1 MVKCCNTVTQLL
13 LPQSDSYKCCRKRM
27 LNYTEQIIT
36 ISVTKDKKI
45 QLSKA
50 SKIHVCPQGHFSLD
64 KDSMVTALIGQKTRL
79 HGRTCGGKAFQ
90 QLKNRVCLQLF
101 DPGIQSQV
109 LPRKAFWQSMG
120 KTSDYCLLLQRWP
133 PLSAAHISAPIQTKS
148 RSKLVH

>member
-1 MVKCCNTVTQLL
+1 MCDPSGADQIPSSAGAVTMVGELSL
-13 LPQSDSYKCCRKRM
+13 SLPVSALRCGH
-27 LNYTEQIIT
+27 
-36 ISVTKDKKI
+36 
-45 QLSKA
+45 
-50 SKIHVCPQGHFSLD
+50 IHVCPQGHFSLD
-64 KDSMVTALIGQKTRL
+64 KDSTVTALTGQKTRL

-101 DPGIQSQV
+101 DPGIQSQL
-109 LPRKAFWQSMG
+109 LPRKSFWQSMG

>member
-13 LPQSDSYKCCRKRM
+13 LPQSDSYKCHRKRM
-27 LNYTEQIIT
+27 LHYTEQIIT

-50 SKIHVCPQGHFSLD
+50 SKIHVCLQGHFSLD
-64 KDSMVTALIGQKTRL
+64 KDSTVTALTGQKTRL
-79 HGRTCGGKAFQ
+79 HGGTCGGKAFQ

-101 DPGIQSQV
+101 DLGTQSQV
-109 LPRKAFWQSMG
+109 LPRKAFWQSMD
-120 KTSDYCLLLQRWP
+120 KASDYCLLLQRCP
-133 PLSAAHISAPIQTKS
+133 PLSEAHISAPIQTKS